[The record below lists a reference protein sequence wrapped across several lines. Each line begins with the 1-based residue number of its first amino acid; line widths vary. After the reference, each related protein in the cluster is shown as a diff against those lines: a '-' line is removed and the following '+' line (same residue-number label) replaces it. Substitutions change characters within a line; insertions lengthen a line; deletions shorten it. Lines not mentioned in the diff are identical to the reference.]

1 MKNYHLMWSK
11 ECAEINVLWY
21 QNSLA
26 VRHLHVPSF
35 SHLSK
40 MVKYRIFLLLLLG
53 TTSSTCTYGFS
64 TSQVTRRV
72 SHLSLLPEQ
81 GNQLAAA
88 CEASLSQ
95 QHEEMEAD
103 ISLKQKHSA
112 ARNFVARVFSLPAS
126 IFHPHPSEHEIGKED
141 VTYYSIVGFEFVAGC
156 SKPLPPTMPTT
167 SRQSQPANEALYGW
181 YSPACHL
188 SCPDSDDYAENKLE
202 S

>member
-1 MKNYHLMWSK
+1 MM
-11 ECAEINVLWY
+11 
-21 QNSLA
+21 
-26 VRHLHVPSF
+26 
-35 SHLSK
+35 
-40 MVKYRIFLLLLLG
+40 KYRIFLLLLMG
-53 TTSSTCTYGFS
+53 TASSTHGFS

-95 QHEEMEAD
+95 LHEEMEANLR
-103 ISLKQKHSA
+103 LKQQHSA
-112 ARNFVARVFSLPAS
+112 ARNFVAQVFSLPAS
-126 IFHPHPSEHEIGKED
+126 IFHPHPSEHEIEKED
-141 VTYYSIVGFEFVAGC
+141 VTYNSIVGFEYVAGC

-167 SRQSQPANEALYGW
+167 SRQSQPADEALYGW

-188 SCPDSDDYAENKLE
+188 SYPDSDDYDDSKFE